1 MSVVDNVANWYA
13 VHTRSNFEARV
24 ATQLVAKGFEHYLP
38 AYEETRQWKDRR
50 QKINVPLFSGYVFAR
65 FHDTAEERI
74 RVLATTGVAA
84 VLGCGG
90 RLEPVREEELTAVRR
105 LLDSRAVCMP
115 HPYLKK
121 GDWVRVRRGPL
132 QGLEGYLVRFKGDAR
147 LVISV
152 SALAQSVAAELDARD
167 VEPAKRPAAA

>member
-1 MSVVDNVANWYA
+1 MSLFGDEVNWYA
-13 VHTRSNFEARV
+13 VRTRSNFETRV
-24 ATQLVAKGFEHYLP
+24 ATQLAAKGFEHYLP

-50 QKINVPLFSGYVFAR
+50 QKISVPLFSGYVFAR
-65 FHDTAEERI
+65 FHDSAEERV
-74 RVLATTGVAA
+74 RVLATTGVAG

-90 RLEPVREEELTAVRR
+90 RPEAVRVEELAAVRG
-105 LLDSRAVCMP
+105 LLDSRAACILY
-115 HPYLKK
+115 PYLKK

-167 VEPAKRPAAA
+167 VEPAKKLAAA